1 MPPKVPKKPILKKSA
16 LKKTVPKNPF
26 LKKSVLKIENQNDI
40 NKFQIKNRAIYLF
53 TMKGCPYCEQ
63 MKDEWNL
70 AKKANPNTI
79 IFEVNRD
86 ALTTQNN
93 PIMKKIQIMS
103 FPTIVR
109 YNNDKFENF
118 QGNRISSDFSKFMRI
133 Y

>member
-1 MPPKVPKKPILKKSA
+1 MPPKVPKKPVPKKLVA
-16 LKKTVPKNPF
+16 KKTVAKKSSITKIKNPD
-26 LKKSVLKIENQNDI
+26 DI
-40 NKFQIKNRAIYLF
+40 NKFQVKNRAIYLF
-53 TMKGCPYCEQ
+53 TMNGCPYCEQ
-63 MKDEWNL
+63 MKNEWNL
-70 AKKANPNTI
+70 AKKTNPNTI

-86 ALTTQNN
+86 ALATENN

-109 YNNDKFENF
+109 YNKDKFENF

>member
-1 MPPKVPKKPILKKSA
+1 MPPKVPKKPFPKKLVA
-16 LKKTVPKNPF
+16 KKPVPKKPIA
-26 LKKSVLKIENQNDI
+26 KKSVLKIENQNDI

-53 TMKGCPYCEQ
+53 TMNGCPYCEQ
-63 MKDEWNL
+63 MKNEWNL
-70 AKKANPNTI
+70 AKKENPDTI

-86 ALTTQNN
+86 ALATENN

-109 YNNDKFENF
+109 YNKNKFENF

>member
-1 MPPKVPKKPILKKSA
+1 MPPKVPKKPVAKKSSIT
-16 LKKTVPKNPF
+16 KIKNPD
-26 LKKSVLKIENQNDI
+26 DI
-40 NKFQIKNRAIYLF
+40 NKFQVKNRAIYLF
-53 TMKGCPYCEQ
+53 TMNGCPYCEQ
-63 MKDEWNL
+63 MKNEWNL

-109 YNNDKFENF
+109 YNKDKFENF

>member
-1 MPPKVPKKPILKKSA
+1 MPPKVPKKPVAKKSSIT
-16 LKKTVPKNPF
+16 KIKNPD
-26 LKKSVLKIENQNDI
+26 DI

-53 TMKGCPYCEQ
+53 TMNGCPYCEQ
-63 MKDEWNL
+63 MKNEWNL
-70 AKKANPNTI
+70 AKKANPDTI

-109 YNNDKFENF
+109 HNNNRFENF

>member
-16 LKKTVPKNPF
+16 LKKTVPKNPV

-40 NKFQIKNRAIYLF
+40 NEFQIKNRAIYLF

-86 ALTTQNN
+86 ALATENN

-109 YNNDKFENF
+109 YNNDRFENF
-118 QGNRISSDFSKFMRI
+118 QGNRISSDFSKFMKI
-133 Y
+133 D

>member
-1 MPPKVPKKPILKKSA
+1 MPPKVPKKPFPKKLVA
-16 LKKTVPKNPF
+16 KKPVPKKPIA
-26 LKKSVLKIENQNDI
+26 KKSVLKIENQNDI

-53 TMKGCPYCEQ
+53 TMNGCPYCEQ
-63 MKDEWNL
+63 MKNEWNL
-70 AKKANPNTI
+70 AKKENPDTI

-86 ALTTQNN
+86 ALATENN
-93 PIMKKIQIMS
+93 SIMKKIQIMS

-109 YNNDKFENF
+109 YNKNKFENF

>member
-1 MPPKVPKKPILKKSA
+1 MPPKVPKKP
-16 LKKTVPKNPF
+16 VPKKLVAKKPIA
-26 LKKSVLKIENQNDI
+26 KKSVLKIENQNDI

-53 TMKGCPYCEQ
+53 TMNGCPYCEQ
-63 MKDEWNL
+63 MKNEWNL
-70 AKKANPNTI
+70 AKKENPDTI

-86 ALTTQNN
+86 ALATKNN

-109 YNNDKFENF
+109 YNKDKFENF